1 MANRSSRLN
10 GSRAQGTLWLLEQLE
25 IPYELEIY
33 HRDKS
38 MLAPAELAK
47 LHPLGKSPVVTITP
61 PGATEPIVLAESAFI
76 VEYMCEHFSNGKEL
90 VPKRWKDGQEG
101 KIGGETEEW
110 MRYQYI
116 MYYSEGSFMSQLVVY
131 FVISGMLHVCLLFSR
146 HRLLTSQTGL
156 KGGRVPF
163 FIRPISRAIAN
174 QVISQFSFP
183 NLQKHFTLLESY
195 LSTSPGGEY
204 LCGDHLTGA
213 DIMLAFPLIT
223 GLGGS
228 FDEMGHWEKGSFA
241 ATFPKLWAYMQRLEK
256 EPGWV
261 KSVEKI
267 REIEGSFSL
276 LPGRD

>member
-1 MANRSSRLN
+1 MADDQPKVKLHWLN

-61 PGATEPIVLAESAFI
+61 PGASEPIVLAESAFI
-76 VEYMCEHFSNGKEL
+76 VEYMCEHSANGKEL

-131 FVISGMLHVCLLFSR
+131 FVIS
-146 HRLLTSQTGL
+146 GL

-204 LCGDHLTGA
+204 LCGNHLTGA

-228 FDEMGHWEKGSFA
+228 FDELGHWEKGSFA